1 MTASQFWELQQFSYL
16 ETYSFNR
23 GPKLAALHGATTAA
37 IAQTRLA
44 QQTAPFRDQR
54 KLDHQLRALQSNIEY
69 LITEKPL
76 TDRSGAFDATADK
89 IALVRQGSA
98 TAQRLRAVFEQPA
111 NQVVHFMCLPI
122 YRDALAF
129 YDAQGRLL
137 RVLNI
142 CFECLAMRT
151 ETGFRLAADVAV
163 YEQLQLLL
171 SELGHPIKEK

>member
-1 MTASQFWELQQFSYL
+1 MTTSRFWELQQFSYL

-23 GPKLAALHGATTAA
+23 GPKLAALYAATTAA
-37 IAQTRLA
+37 IDQTKLA
-44 QQTAPFRDQR
+44 LQTAPFRDQR
-54 KLDHQLRALQSNIEY
+54 KLDHQLRALRGDIDY

-89 IALVRQGSA
+89 IALVQQDSA

-111 NQVVHFMCLPI
+111 KKVVHSMCLPI

-129 YDAQGRLL
+129 YDAQGRRL

-142 CFECLAMRT
+142 CFECLVMRT
-151 ETGFRLAADVAV
+151 DTGFRLAADVAV

-171 SELGHPIKEK
+171 SELGHPMEEK